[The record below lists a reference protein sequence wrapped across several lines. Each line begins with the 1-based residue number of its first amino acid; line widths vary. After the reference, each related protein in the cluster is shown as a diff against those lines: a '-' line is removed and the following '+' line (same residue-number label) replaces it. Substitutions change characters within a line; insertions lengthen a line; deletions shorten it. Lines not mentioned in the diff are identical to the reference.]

1 MNTQPHLRPDL
12 SQLPD
17 YVPGK
22 RMPDA
27 LKLSSNE
34 VAFGPLPSAH
44 TAITDAASTINRY
57 PDMAATELRETLADH
72 LGTTIDHVTVGCGS
86 STLCQQLVTITCQE
100 GEDVIFPW
108 RSFEAYPIFARVTG
122 ANPVQIPLT
131 SDLRNDLDAMADAIT
146 DNTRLI
152 FVCNPNNPTGT
163 VVTADEFDAF
173 MAKVPSHIVVALDEA
188 YFEYN
193 TAPSTPN
200 AAELVKRYPN
210 LIGLRTFSK
219 AYGLA
224 GLRIGY
230 AFGNPHIIAAMR
242 KVQAPFE
249 VSTLAQAAA
258 LASLE
263 ARSELLDRTRDVI
276 TQRERVSTTIGAAP
290 SQSNFVWV
298 PAESL
303 AGGDALA
310 TAQALTERNV
320 LVRAFPE
327 GVRITVTNE
336 EEMDRFLAAWDSL
349 D

>member
-57 PDMAATELRETLADH
+57 PDMAATELREALADH

-163 VVTADEFDAF
+163 VVTAEEFDAF

-193 TAPSTPN
+193 TAPSTPD

-219 AYGLA
+219 ATDSQD
-224 GLRIGY
+224 Y
-230 AFGNPHIIAAMR
+230 ASA
-242 KVQAPFE
+242 
-249 VSTLAQAAA
+249 T
-258 LASLE
+258 
-263 ARSELLDRTRDVI
+263 
-276 TQRERVSTTIGAAP
+276 P
-290 SQSNFVWV
+290 S
-298 PAESL
+298 
-303 AGGDALA
+303 A
-310 TAQALTERNV
+310 THTSSPPCV
-320 LVRAFPE
+320 KSKPP
-327 GVRITVTNE
+327 
-336 EEMDRFLAAWDSL
+336 SK
-349 D
+349 